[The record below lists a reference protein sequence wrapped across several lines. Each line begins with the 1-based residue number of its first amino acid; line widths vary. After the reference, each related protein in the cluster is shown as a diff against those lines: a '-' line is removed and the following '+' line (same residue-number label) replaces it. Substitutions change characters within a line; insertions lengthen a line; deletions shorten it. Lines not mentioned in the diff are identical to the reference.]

1 MTPMKWKIQTG
12 INYGETVDESQY
24 YNFTI
29 EEFEGDDEEWE
40 EYGGEIYGKEE

>member
-1 MTPMKWKIQTG
+1 VG
-12 INYGETVDESQY
+12 DESQY

-40 EYGGEIYGKEE
+40 EYGGVVYK